1 MKLLLKIHNKDRNY
15 SSQQRRRK
23 FYRRASKSSSSA
35 SSTESCHRIAS
46 NQDDSSTILSSASAV
61 AARCRFLLRTGL
73 VVYPGRNN
81 QNRGL
86 PSPEP
91 TSVLRQERY
100 FIYGALILLTIVA
113 FSVALYFIINQ
124 TQSNQPTSQP
134 DILFGNNYISG
145 TIPNLGNG
153 HLVIDRNNWGAQVS
167 IRGPYPLNK
176 PIPYVLITH
185 IGVQSTPCPDMYKCS
200 IKMRSIQDA
209 AVAEMKLP
217 DIPNNFYLGGDGFIY
232 VGRGWDIAN
241 AYANQ
246 TLSVCFMGDYIRY
259 EPNEKQFSA
268 LDHLLAHGVAE
279 QYLTPNYKI
288 VTHNQTKSTKSPG
301 PYIYRRVSKLPRWS
315 PCGNP
320 GFSKCGS
327 ELDLPAVW
335 DQDFPKKS
343 NSTPRDAV

>member
-61 AARCRFLLRTGL
+61 AARS
-73 VVYPGRNN
+73 GRNN